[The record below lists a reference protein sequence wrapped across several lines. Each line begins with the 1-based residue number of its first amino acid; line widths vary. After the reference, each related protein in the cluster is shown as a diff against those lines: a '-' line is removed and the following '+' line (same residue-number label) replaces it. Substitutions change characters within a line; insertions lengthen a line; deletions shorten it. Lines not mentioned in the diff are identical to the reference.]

1 MIKNG
6 FINIIKPTGM
16 TSNDL
21 VAKLRGMIRRGYG
34 EKIKV
39 GHTGT
44 LDPNAAGVMLVS
56 VGNATKFSK
65 YVTEKKKTYIAEI
78 LLGVMTDTLDTYG
91 RLEEEKLPSVHDE
104 EELRELLGRFE
115 GRSMQMPPK
124 FSALKV
130 GGKRLYQ
137 LAREGKDISGIESRE
152 IEITRIRLLSHAGN
166 KMTILV
172 ECSAGT
178 YIRSLARDIG
188 DAMGE
193 PAILSMLIRS
203 EVDGQS
209 IQEAFTMEELERL
222 IRAKNLDR
230 AIRPTED
237 VLCKYPSLELK
248 SGQKLYLN
256 GAKISAKR
264 YTGKIYDQGRYLVYD
279 GPRFLGIG
287 VITQE
292 EDCFLKAETLTR

>member
-137 LAREGKDISGIESRE
+137 LAREGKDISGIES
-152 IEITRIRLLSHAGN
+152 
-166 KMTILV
+166 K
-172 ECSAGT
+172 
-178 YIRSLARDIG
+178 
-188 DAMGE
+188 
-193 PAILSMLIRS
+193 
-203 EVDGQS
+203 
-209 IQEAFTMEELERL
+209 ERR
-222 IRAKNLDR
+222 RA
-230 AIRPTED
+230 
-237 VLCKYPSLELK
+237 
-248 SGQKLYLN
+248 
-256 GAKISAKR
+256 
-264 YTGKIYDQGRYLVYD
+264 
-279 GPRFLGIG
+279 
-287 VITQE
+287 
-292 EDCFLKAETLTR
+292 